1 MPGFEYGVRRAFL
14 EIISGLITS
23 AVLIAFVRSGLL
35 DPSYVLLF
43 ILLNLVAIISL
54 ILVMPYW
61 GTTYLL
67 GWMFALL
74 ILFRSG
80 LIGALEFIVYFGV
93 PLLILI
99 KRITKSLE
107 ESYSVL

>member
-1 MPGFEYGVRRAFL
+1 MSWFEYGVRRAFL
-14 EIISGLITS
+14 EVSSGLITS
-23 AVLIAFVRSGLL
+23 TVLIAFVRSGLL
-35 DPSYVLLF
+35 DPSYLLLF
-43 ILLNLVAIISL
+43 ILLNIVAIILL

-74 ILFRSG
+74 ILFSSG
-80 LIGALEFIVYFGV
+80 LIGALEFIVCFGV

-99 KRITKSLE
+99 KRIAKSLE
-107 ESYSVL
+107 ESYSFL